1 VHCNG
6 LRWRGNDRRAFA
18 ESGAEHACRNVDVI
32 ADGGYIATS
41 AIIS

>member
-1 VHCNG
+1 
-6 LRWRGNDRRAFA
+6 LQRLTMARKRRRAFA